1 MLIVTAARKET
12 QRLRYQREQGL
23 PVASGG
29 TSADLRPEGRK
40 EPAEEGLSLS
50 SEVAEDFAS

>member
-1 MLIVTAARKET
+1 MLIVPAARKEA
-12 QRLRYQREQGL
+12 QRLRSQREQGL

-50 SEVAEDFAS
+50 